1 MNIIRVSGVASTP
14 RRRRAVAALAPLLIG
29 IGALP
34 TYAAEADDAAEVSGV
49 VVTAPRN
56 DTYRAER
63 TTSATK
69 TDTPLV
75 NVPQSISV
83 ITDQL
88 IRDQSMQTMAD
99 VLRYVPGATMGQGE
113 GHRDAP
119 TLRGN
124 ATTADFF
131 VDGIRD
137 DVQYFRDLYN
147 VERVE
152 VLKGPNAM
160 IFGRGGGGG
169 VINRVI
175 KKADGSA
182 DRSATVEL
190 GSWAHRRFTADLS
203 QPQSDQ
209 LAGRIVGLYERSE
222 SYRDFVSLERWGLT
236 PSVAWRGPTGL
247 TASLSYE
254 HFEDNRTTDRGI
266 PSFAGR
272 PSPAP
277 RSAFFGDPDRSR
289 ATTNVDLA
297 NLAVTYEVSETLT
310 LRNRSTFGDYDKEYA
325 NIYPG
330 SAALA
335 GPTGAP
341 ATYALQAY
349 RNISPRRNLFT
360 QTDLIWTPTLGGM
373 KHTVLAG
380 FELGRQK
387 TDNLRLTGHFGTAT
401 GPTSLAGQPF
411 GDPTRRGLPIFFTNS
426 GADAHNRVTATV
438 AAGYLQDQIEISPQV
453 QVIAGLRFDSFN
465 IDFHDLRASTTG
477 RRDFSRRD
485 ELWSPRL
492 GLVLKPVEPV
502 SIYASYSVSYLPSSG
517 DQFSSLSASSEGFK
531 PESFEN
537 IEVGLKWE
545 ATSKLIIT
553 AALYR
558 LDRDNTTAPDPLRPG
573 QIVLTGA
580 QRSKGFEAAVA
591 GRITAAW
598 EVIAGYAWQEARI
611 TSTTAAASAGRHVAL
626 TPEQTFSLWNKYQV
640 TPRLGA
646 GLGVVHQEK
655 MFASISNAVTL
666 PGFTRVD
673 AAVFLQIT
681 DRLNGQVNIENVFDK
696 RYFPTS
702 HGDNNILPGAPRA
715 VRVSLTARY

>member
-1 MNIIRVSGVASTP
+1 MFRLPYARSAT
-14 RRRRAVAALAPLLIG
+14 AVLAPFLI
-29 IGALP
+29 AAAAVP
-34 TYAAEADDAAEVSGV
+34 ACAAEDVAEVSGV
-49 VVTAPRN
+49 VVTAPRT

-63 TTSATK
+63 TTSATR

-75 NVPQSISV
+75 DVPQSVAV

-124 ATTADFF
+124 ASTADFF
-131 VDGIRD
+131 VDGVRD

-182 DRSATVEL
+182 DRSATIEL
-190 GSWAHRRFTADLS
+190 GSWSHQRFMTDLARPS
-203 QPQSDQ
+203 GEAW
-209 LAGRIVGLYERSE
+209 AGRIVGLYERSE
-222 SYRDFVSLERWGLT
+222 SYRDFVNVERWGLT
-236 PSVAWRGPTGL
+236 PSVAWRNADGL
-247 TASLSYE
+247 STTLSYE
-254 HFEDNRTTDRGI
+254 HFEDDRTTDRGI

-277 RSAFFGDPDRSR
+277 RSAFFGDPERSY
-289 ATTNVDLA
+289 ATTNVDLV
-297 NLAVTYEVSETLT
+297 NLAINYVASPEVT
-310 LRNRSTFGDYDKEYA
+310 LRNRTTFGDYDKTYA

-330 SAALA
+330 SAAVA

-341 ATYALQAY
+341 DTFALQAY
-349 RNISPRRNLFT
+349 RNVSPRQNLFT
-360 QTDLIWTPTLGGM
+360 QTDLVWTPSLAGM
-373 KHTVLAG
+373 RHTVLAG
-380 FELGRQK
+380 VELGRQK
-387 TDNLRLTGHFGTAT
+387 TRNLRLTGRFGSPT
-401 GPTSLAGQPF
+401 GSSNLPGQPF
-411 GDPTRRGLPIFFTNS
+411 ADPTRRGVPVFFTNLGS
-426 GADAHNRVTATV
+426 DAHNRVKATV
-438 AAGYLQDQIEISPQV
+438 AAVYVQDQVELSPRV
-453 QVIAGLRFDSFN
+453 QVIAGLRFDSFD

-492 GLVLKPVEPV
+492 GLVVKPAEAL
-502 SIYASYSVSYLPSSG
+502 SLYASYSVSYLPSSG
-517 DQFSSLSASSEGFK
+517 DQFSSLSATAEGFK
-531 PESFEN
+531 PEAFEN
-537 IEVGLKWE
+537 IEVGAKW
-545 ATSKLIIT
+545 ALTPDMLLT

-573 QIVLTGA
+573 QIVLTGS
-580 QRSKGFEAAVA
+580 QRTEGFEASLA
-591 GRITAAW
+591 GRLTAKW
-598 EVIAGYAWQEARI
+598 DLVAGYAWQDARI
-611 TSTTAAASAGRHVAL
+611 TRTTAAAPAGRRAPL
-626 TPEQTFSLWNKYQV
+626 TPEHTFSLWNKYQL

-646 GLGVVHQEK
+646 GVGIVRQEK
-655 MFASISNAVTL
+655 MFASISNGVTL

-673 AAVFLQIT
+673 TAVYLQIT
-681 DRLNGQVNIENVFDK
+681 DRLKGQVNVENLFDR

-702 HGDNNILPGAPRA
+702 HGDNNILPGSPRA
-715 VRVSLTARY
+715 VRVSLTATY